1 MARRCVAH
9 IRQPYVVQYG
19 GYSSAECLERF
30 GFVDA
35 LPDRPASEGD
45 DLAALC
51 AVSPTLTRAPEPP
64 A

>member
-1 MARRCVAH
+1 MS
-9 IRQPYVVQYG
+9 YG